1 MNDSD
6 IQVNITLTHFETL
19 IEDHSTYLSELENIS
34 VIPQVDIDRVMRI
47 LKRMRKIRK
56 DLELGIDNILTHLDN
71 VGNSRIKEEALGII
85 SYLNIVGFKDEREI
99 LQKLSTQTKE
109 MGYDINIDD
118 DIKQIDNILSK
129 ISKISL

>member
-6 IQVNITLTHFETL
+6 AQVNITLTHFETL
-19 IEDHSTYLSELENIS
+19 IEDHSTYLSELENMS
-34 VIPQVDIDRVMRI
+34 VIPQIDVDRIMRI
-47 LKRMRKIRK
+47 LKRMRKIRR
-56 DLELGIDNILTHLDN
+56 DLEIGINTILSNLDN

-85 SYLNIVGFKDEREI
+85 SYLNIVGFKDEKEI
-99 LQKLSTQTKE
+99 LQKLSVQAKE
-109 MGYDINIDD
+109 IGYDININD